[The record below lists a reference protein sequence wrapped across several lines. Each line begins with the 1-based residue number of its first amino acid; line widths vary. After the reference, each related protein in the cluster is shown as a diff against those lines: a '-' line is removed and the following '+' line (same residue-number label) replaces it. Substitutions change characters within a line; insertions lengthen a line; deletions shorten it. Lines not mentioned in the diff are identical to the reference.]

1 MIIFIFGNG
10 HDLHNN
16 ELSMHINRH
25 VRGNPTEKEGFKRHL
40 DLALPASTRGVSV
53 FAPRDF
59 TRQKPHQDCYR
70 FVTGLLSRCY
80 KTAGLF
86 RSILDTCCS
95 WQLGSV
101 EFEIYAND
109 PNQPANRRRNDC
121 RSHPIEISKNS
132 ADRDCCS
139 H

>member
-1 MIIFIFGNG
+1 
-10 HDLHNN
+10 DLHNN

-80 KTAGLF
+80 NTAGLF
-86 RSILDTCCS
+86 GSILDPGS
-95 WQLGSV
+95 WGALSLKYTPM
-101 EFEIYAND
+101 I
-109 PNQPANRRRNDC
+109 R
-121 RSHPIEISKNS
+121 ISQQTV
-132 ADRDCCS
+132 AAMIAAATP
-139 H
+139 

>member
-1 MIIFIFGNG
+1 
-10 HDLHNN
+10 
-16 ELSMHINRH
+16 
-25 VRGNPTEKEGFKRHL
+25 FKRHL

-86 RSILDTCCS
+86 RSILETCCS

-101 EFEIYAND
+101 EFEIYAHD
-109 PNQPANRRRNDC
+109 PNQSPIRRRNDC
-121 RSHPIEISKNS
+121 RSHPIGVSNTTS
-132 ADRDCCS
+132 AR
-139 H
+139 